1 LLSLQAFVS
10 QNDSAQVSLIGQRQ
24 DNQDRVNVFVDN
36 GTVLLAVVDGM
47 GGHAGGERAAEVTLA
62 SLAAQFAESD
72 QPLLDPQGFL
82 TLALARAHD
91 RVVELGEE
99 HAMDHRPR
107 ATCAVCL
114 VQDSMAF
121 WAHVGDSRVYLLR
134 NAAVEDRTR
143 DHSHVELLLRE
154 GLISEDEIKDHP
166 MRNFVE
172 CCLGGDAALPDMSI
186 SGVKRLVPGDTLLV
200 CSDGFWSGLPDPVL
214 ATKLREDR
222 PLEECLTELA
232 EAAVQANSPYSD
244 NTTAAAL
251 RWPGKSA

>member
-1 LLSLQAFVS
+1 MSE
-10 QNDSAQVSLIGQRQ
+10 NDSAQISLIGQRQ
-24 DNQDRVNVFVDN
+24 DNQDRVDVFASN

-47 GGHAGGERAAEVTLA
+47 GGHAGGERAAEVTLE
-62 SLAAQFAESD
+62 SLGTQFAEAD

-91 RVVELGEE
+91 KVVELGQQ

-114 VQDSMAF
+114 VQDGMAF

-134 NAAVEDRTR
+134 SAAVADRTR

-154 GLISEDEIKDHP
+154 GLIHEDEIKDHP

-186 SGVKRLVPGDTLLV
+186 SAVKRLIPGDTLLV
-200 CSDGFWSGLPDPVL
+200 CSDGFWSGLADTVL
-214 ATKLREDR
+214 ANKLGAEA
-222 PLEECLTELA
+222 PLQECLLELA
-232 EAAVQANSPYSD
+232 ESAVKANAPYSD

-251 RWPGKSA
+251 RWQG

>member
-1 LLSLQAFVS
+1 MT

-24 DNQDRVNVFVDN
+24 ENQDRVKVLADN

-47 GGHAGGERAAEVTLA
+47 GGHAGGERAAEVTLE
-62 SLAAQFAESD
+62 SLGHQFAEAD
-72 QPLLDPQGFL
+72 HPLLDPQGFL

-91 RVVELGEE
+91 SVVELGEE

-114 VQDSMAF
+114 VQDGMAF

-134 NAAVEDRTR
+134 NAEVADRTR

-172 CCLGGDAALPDMSI
+172 CCLGGDAALPDMSV

-214 ATKLREDR
+214 ASKLATDE
-222 PLEECLTELA
+222 PLAERLAELA
-232 EAAVQANSPYSD
+232 ESAVQANAPYSD

-251 RWPGKSA
+251 RWQG

>member
-1 LLSLQAFVS
+1 MP
-10 QNDSAQVSLIGQRQ
+10 QNASAQVSLIGQRQ
-24 DNQDRVNVFVDN
+24 DNQDRVNVFTDN

-47 GGHAGGERAAEVTLA
+47 GGHAGGERAAEVTLE
-62 SLAAQFAESD
+62 SLGGQFAEAD

-91 RVVELGEE
+91 SVVELGEE

-114 VQDSMAF
+114 VQDGMAF
-121 WAHVGDSRVYLLR
+121 WAHVGDSRVYLVR
-134 NAAVEDRTR
+134 NAEVEDRTR

-172 CCLGGDAALPDMSI
+172 CCLGGDAALPDMSV
-186 SGVKRLVPGDTLLV
+186 SAVKRLIPGDTLLV

-214 ATKLREDR
+214 ATKLGSDA
-222 PLEECLTELA
+222 PLEASLGELA
-232 EAAVQANSPYSD
+232 ESAVQANSPYSD

-251 RWPGKSA
+251 RWQG